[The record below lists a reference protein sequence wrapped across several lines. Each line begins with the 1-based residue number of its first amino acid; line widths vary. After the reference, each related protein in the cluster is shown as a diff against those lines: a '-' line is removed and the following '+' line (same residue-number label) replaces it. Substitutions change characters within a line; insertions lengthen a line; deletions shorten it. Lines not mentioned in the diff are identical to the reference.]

1 LKPVNMLSSP
11 FSRPDLS
18 PVPQNWTVSECAGG
32 ARAGGGEQLST

>member
-18 PVPQNWTVSECAGG
+18 PASPTSLSAGD
-32 ARAGGGEQLST
+32 LS